1 MDSVNSA
8 VNSATSNVAKKAIKI
23 TDDITSSIP
32 PPQKVYSLE
41 ASNTGY
47 STPFKVFVVVVIL
60 GFLGINIL
68 GYASVVMDMFMGIFG
83 EPIKEIGK
91 LFGFSPLIYDTRPL
105 IAFSNTLFPL
115 LRNL

>member
-47 STPFKVFVVVVIL
+47 STPFKVFVVVCLMLV
-60 GFLGINIL
+60 FLFCQKMVEAAVLKG
-68 GYASVVMDMFMGIFG
+68 G
-83 EPIKEIGK
+83 
-91 LFGFSPLIYDTRPL
+91 RPL
-105 IAFSNTLFPL
+105 KVPKQMCLNKIRCLNKYTKCA
-115 LRNL
+115 